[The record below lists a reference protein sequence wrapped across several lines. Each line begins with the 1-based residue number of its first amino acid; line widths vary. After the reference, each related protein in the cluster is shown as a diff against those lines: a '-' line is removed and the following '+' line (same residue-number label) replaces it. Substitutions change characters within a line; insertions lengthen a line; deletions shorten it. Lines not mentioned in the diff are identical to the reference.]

1 MPLQITQVIQTI
13 SSCILRE
20 TMRRFVQMREGERY
34 GSDPSYSDHSRGAL
48 SSKCSLLDL
57 SSDFLLLPVLED
69 SCPPRTLAHKG
80 STLVK
85 PGNKSVSSKYEV
97 DNINFSI
104 LVQTIGIILFLT
116 IALAPHK
123 RPYHCC
129 HLSCFTIAVLKEDGC
144 LPKELFF

>member
-1 MPLQITQVIQTI
+1 MAVIPATVITVVAPFHQNVLFLTY
-13 SSCILRE
+13 L
-20 TMRRFVQMREGERY
+20 
-34 GSDPSYSDHSRGAL
+34 
-48 SSKCSLLDL
+48 L

-69 SCPPRTLAHKG
+69 ACPPRALTHKG

-123 RPYHCC
+123 RPYHRC
-129 HLSCFTIAVLKEDGC
+129 HFKDC
-144 LPKELFF
+144 PKNFL